1 MNKSENV
8 LDLSWETIFKIALSI
23 IFFYLLF
30 QVKDILVWFIFAL
43 IISILFNPMIEFL
56 IKFKIPRS
64 LATAIVY
71 LSFFGISSVV
81 IYSVLSVLI
90 TELDQFSRIL
100 PFYFRELSPVLRDL
114 GIHAFEDIENFVV
127 AIRGSLR
134 EMTTALFSFSF
145 AIFGGLFTTFFVLT
159 MSFFLSIEGKVVDR
173 AILLIFPKKYE
184 DYAVK
189 LWERSQKKVS
199 SWFFTRIISCL
210 FVGAATYISC
220 VILKIDYPL
229 SLGLIAGIFN
239 FIPYIGSLIAGI
251 LIFMIAAMDGLTK
264 ALFISSIFLII
275 QLIESIVLIPV
286 LSQKFIG
293 LSPVLV
299 ILALA
304 IGGALWGFLG
314 ALLAIPLVGI
324 IFEFLKEYLDR
335 RKQESL
341 VNTSV

>member
-189 LWERSQKKVS
+189 LWGRSQKKVS

-220 VILKIDYPL
+220 VILRIDYPL

>member
-220 VILKIDYPL
+220 VILRIDYPL